1 MNKIGNCEFLR
12 KYPLHS
18 ISNLLQEEVVHGKMR
33 TRSKERLSKSPPE
46 TPKTTPPGQAEKATR
61 PDTPRPRVI
70 RTRSS
75 GNGQAGEQSFESMS
89 NSTIDLTSSPETPKT
104 QQVKMKAA
112 LYSGA

>member
-18 ISNLLQEEVVHGKMR
+18 ISNLLQEEVGHGKMR
-33 TRSKERLSKSPPE
+33 TRSKERLTNSPPA
-46 TPKTTPPGQAEKATR
+46 TPGQAEKATR